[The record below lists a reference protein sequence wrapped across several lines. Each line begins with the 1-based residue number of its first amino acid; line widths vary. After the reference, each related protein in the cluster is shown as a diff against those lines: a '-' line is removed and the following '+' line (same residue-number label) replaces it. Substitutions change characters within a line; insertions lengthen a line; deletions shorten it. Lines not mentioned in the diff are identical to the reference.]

1 MAEIFDAIA
10 RISWDSNLKELK
22 QVTDEMKHQDKV
34 LDELRTGGAKLED
47 QLRKTNDPAKV
58 QQLTGELKKMQAAA
72 DNITTSQKKQLDLT
86 EKLRRSQKD
95 LYEQLRKTNDP
106 ASVQALLRELGKVDN
121 QLAAMT
127 TKAQSFGSKVSSFG
141 SNLAM
146 GLGIGGGMALFQTA
160 MNAVS
165 GFVGDAT
172 DEFREAT
179 QVANDLSRSL
189 NNIGKGD
196 MLIGLQREA
205 DQLAAKFNGLFDN
218 DDIMKAQ
225 TALVNYGKVSREEL
239 SKLLPVIIELAS
251 AERIDLA
258 SATEKV
264 VNIME
269 GRGGQTLR
277 DYGLSV
283 KGVKSEH
290 DRLNLVL
297 GDFYTK
303 LQGSTA
309 IYAQTTEGIEQ
320 KNKMLINNIKED
332 FGAALDSVKMR
343 FLPFLTEILNG
354 INYTFES
361 VDEQFNRHVNRDAGA
376 LAGKYANDPAG
387 IKKMEE
393 QAMTYARLAIQ
404 YKGFADKAQARLD
417 DALAGRRNPLD
428 EIQARKDLDKY
439 LEQFN
444 KYVQKA
450 TTLRRAFNQL
460 TQGKGDPGPMNPNAK
475 LFDEPDDPE
484 KAAKKKEAEERRKKA
499 AAEKAAR
506 EKEKK
511 DKEDA
516 EKRKQELVKLAQKER
531 EDSDKLTKEEIANL
545 DKPGQDPFSQWEKKR
560 REQLRKDED
569 AELSV
574 QLVNQTLA
582 ARDTQKEITRITKEE
597 SEKRKQIAR
606 QELWDNTM
614 ALADAT
620 QSLLA
625 SEQNKTDRLIQ
636 LQEQRVEAIRDSQEK
651 GSKESLKIEEDRLN
665 ELLAKRERYERQ
677 QRVID
682 AGVIVANQAVAISGA
697 IRQIAN
703 SESFVETAANVLAIA
718 AGITASIAAI
728 RNASQEY
735 QFYDGGYTGDGP
747 AEQESTAVG
756 RRPYKY
762 HKREFVMDHDLTAK
776 HKQMFEGIHQRKLK
790 VMRASNGYFVT
801 DTLDIDKAVSD
812 HQQARSMSLDISGV
826 ESKLD
831 KTNELLKQREIN
843 IYNGF
848 DSGQFATS
856 IAGHLNRQGLLIKMA
871 KL

>member
-1 MAEIFDAIA
+1 MAGTEIFDAIA

-58 QQLTGELKKMQAAA
+58 QRLTGELKKMQTAA
-72 DNITTSQKKQLDLT
+72 DNITTAQKKQLDLT

-121 QLAAMT
+121 QLAAMS

-141 SNLAM
+141 SSLAM
-146 GLGIGGGMALFQTA
+146 GLGIGGGMALFQTL
-160 MNAVS
+160 MNSLS
-165 GFVGDAT
+165 GFVSDAS

-205 DQLAAKFNGLFDN
+205 DQLAAKFDGLFDN

-258 SATEKV
+258 TATEKV

-297 GDFYTK
+297 GEFYTK

-332 FGAALDSVKMR
+332 FGGALDSVKMR

-354 INYTFES
+354 INFTFES
-361 VDEQFNRHVNRDAGA
+361 IDEQFNRRVNKDAGA

-393 QAMTYARLAIQ
+393 QAMFFARKAVQ
-404 YKGFADKAQARLD
+404 YKGFADNAQSRLD

-444 KYVQKA
+444 QYVQRA

-460 TQGKGDPGPMNPNAK
+460 TQGKGDNAPLNPNAK
-475 LFDEPDDPE
+475 LYDEVESEVKKTNKVLAKPE
-484 KAAKKKEAEERRKKA
+484 NKIKINVIVGETPI
-499 AAEKAAR
+499 
-506 EKEKK
+506 
-511 DKEDA
+511 ED
-516 EKRKQELVKLAQKER
+516 
-531 EDSDKLTKEEIANL
+531 L
-545 DKPGQDPFSQWEKKR
+545 DKPGSGWAFYKLIERAAKEARQIQASQD
-560 REQLRKDED
+560 
-569 AELSV
+569 ELSIQISSARLMQELARQEVLNTAVSGAEAGV
-574 QLVNQTLA
+574 QEHKSA
-582 ARDTQKEITRITKEE
+582 EE
-597 SEKRKQIAR
+597 RKTAISKSESDKRKQIAR
-606 QELWDNTM
+606 QELQDDTM

-625 SEQNKTDRLIQ
+625 TEQNKNDRLIQ

-703 SESFVETAANVLAIA
+703 SENFVETAANVVAIA

-790 VMRASNGYFVT
+790 VMKASNGYFVT

-871 KL
+871 RL

>member
-1 MAEIFDAIA
+1 M
-10 RISWDSNLKELK
+10 S
-22 QVTDEMKHQDKV
+22 
-34 LDELRTGGAKLED
+34 
-47 QLRKTNDPAKV
+47 
-58 QQLTGELKKMQAAA
+58 
-72 DNITTSQKKQLDLT
+72 
-86 EKLRRSQKD
+86 
-95 LYEQLRKTNDP
+95 
-106 ASVQALLRELGKVDN
+106 
-121 QLAAMT
+121 

-141 SNLAM
+141 SSLAM

-165 GFVGDAT
+165 GFIGDAT

-205 DQLAAKFNGLFDN
+205 DQLAAKFDGLFDN

-258 SATEKV
+258 TATEKV

-297 GDFYTK
+297 GEFYTK

-309 IYAQTTEGIEQ
+309 IYAQTAEGIEQ
-320 KNKMLINNIKED
+320 KNRMLLNNIKED
-332 FGAALDSVKMR
+332 FGGALDSVKMR

-354 INYTFES
+354 INFTFES
-361 VDEQFNRHVNRDAGA
+361 IDEQFNRRVNKDAGA

-393 QAMTYARLAIQ
+393 QAMFFARKAVQ
-404 YKGFADKAQARLD
+404 YKGFADNAQARLD

-428 EIQARKDLDKY
+428 EIEARKKLDEY
-439 LEQFN
+439 LAKFN
-444 KYVQKA
+444 EYVQRA

-460 TQGKGDPGPMNPNAK
+460 TQGKGDDAPLNPNAK
-475 LFDEPDDPE
+475 LYDEVESEVKKTNKVLAKPE
-484 KAAKKKEAEERRKKA
+484 NKIKINVIVGETPI
-499 AAEKAAR
+499 
-506 EKEKK
+506 
-511 DKEDA
+511 ED
-516 EKRKQELVKLAQKER
+516 
-531 EDSDKLTKEEIANL
+531 L
-545 DKPGQDPFSQWEKKR
+545 DKPGSGWAFYKLIERAAKEARQIQASQD
-560 REQLRKDED
+560 
-569 AELSV
+569 ELSIQISSARLMQELARQEVLNTAVSGAEAGV
-574 QLVNQTLA
+574 QEHKSA
-582 ARDTQKEITRITKEE
+582 EE
-597 SEKRKQIAR
+597 RKTAISKSESDKRKQIAR

-625 SEQNKTDRLIQ
+625 TEQNKTDRLIQ

-697 IRQIAN
+697 IRQIATSKN
-703 SESFVETAANVLAIA
+703 FVETAANVVAIA

>member
-58 QQLTGELKKMQAAA
+58 QRLTGELKKMQAAA

-106 ASVQALLRELGKVDN
+106 ANVQALLRELGKVDN
-121 QLAAMT
+121 QLAAMS

-141 SNLAM
+141 SSLAM

-165 GFVGDAT
+165 GFVSDAS

-258 SATEKV
+258 TATEKV

-277 DYGLSV
+277 DYGLSI

-297 GDFYTK
+297 GEFYTK

-309 IYAQTTEGIEQ
+309 IYAQTAEGIEQ
-320 KNKMLINNIKED
+320 KNRMLLNNIKED
-332 FGAALDSVKMR
+332 FGGALDSVKMR

-361 VDEQFNRHVNRDAGA
+361 IDEQFNRHVNRDAGA

-393 QAMTYARLAIQ
+393 QAMTYARLAVQ

-460 TQGKGDPGPMNPNAK
+460 TQGKGDNAPLNPNAK
-475 LFDEPDDPE
+475 LYDEVEGEVKKTNKVLSKPE
-484 KAAKKKEAEERRKKA
+484 NKIKIKVVVGETPIEE
-499 AAEKAAR
+499 
-506 EKEKK
+506 
-511 DKEDA
+511 
-516 EKRKQELVKLAQKER
+516 
-531 EDSDKLTKEEIANL
+531 L
-545 DKPGQDPFSQWEKKR
+545 DKPGSGWAFYKLIERAAKEARQIQASQDELNIQISSARLMQ
-560 REQLRKDED
+560 QLARQEVFDTAVSGAEAGVKEHKTSEERKT
-569 AELSV
+569 AIS
-574 QLVNQTLA
+574 
-582 ARDTQKEITRITKEE
+582 KSE

-606 QELWDNTM
+606 QELWENTM

-620 QSLLA
+620 QSLLET
-625 SEQNKTDRLIQ
+625 EQNKTDRLIQ
-636 LQEQRVEAIRDSQEK
+636 LQEKRVEAIRDSQEK
-651 GSKESLKIEEDRLN
+651 GSKESLNIEEDRLN

-697 IRQIAN
+697 IATIAN
-703 SESFVETAANVLAIA
+703 TKNPVLIAANVIAIA

-728 RNASQEY
+728 RSASKEY
-735 QFYDGGYTGDGP
+735 EFYEGGYTGDGP

-831 KTNELLKQREIN
+831 KTNELLKEREIN

-871 KL
+871 RL

>member
-58 QQLTGELKKMQAAA
+58 QRLTGELKKMQTAA

-106 ASVQALLRELGKVDN
+106 ANIQALLRELGKVDN
-121 QLAAMT
+121 QLAAMS

-141 SNLAM
+141 SSLAQ
-146 GLGIGGGMALFQTA
+146 GFGIGGGMALFETL
-160 MNAVS
+160 MNSIS
-165 GFVGDAT
+165 GFVSDAS

-258 SATEKV
+258 TATEKV

-277 DYGLSV
+277 DYGLSI

-297 GDFYTK
+297 GEFYTK

-332 FGAALDSVKMR
+332 FGGALDSVKMR

-361 VDEQFNRHVNRDAGA
+361 IDEQFNRHVNRDAGA

-460 TQGKGDPGPMNPNAK
+460 TQGKGDNAPLNPNAK
-475 LFDEPDDPE
+475 LYDEVEGEVKKTNKVLAKPE
-484 KAAKKKEAEERRKKA
+484 NKIKIKVVVGETPIEE
-499 AAEKAAR
+499 
-506 EKEKK
+506 
-511 DKEDA
+511 
-516 EKRKQELVKLAQKER
+516 
-531 EDSDKLTKEEIANL
+531 L
-545 DKPGQDPFSQWEKKR
+545 DKPGSGWAFYKLIERAAKEARQIQASQDELNIQISSARLMQGLARQEVFDTAVSGAEAGVQEHKTA
-560 REQLRKDED
+560 EERKT
-569 AELSV
+569 AIS
-574 QLVNQTLA
+574 
-582 ARDTQKEITRITKEE
+582 KSE

-625 SEQNKTDRLIQ
+625 TEQNKTDRLIQ

-697 IRQIAN
+697 IATIAN
-703 SESFVETAANVLAIA
+703 SKNPVLIAANVIAIA

-728 RNASQEY
+728 RSASQEY
-735 QFYDGGYTGDGP
+735 EFYEGGYTGDGP

-871 KL
+871 RL